1 MKTLET
7 QFVSGEG
14 GFSTTPLTYTQI
26 HRNGKFAVYQRS
38 LDGKIKDYET
48 ICIRTLKAGTQ
59 IFKQILSEDEERYPG
74 TSQWGHYAW
83 SFGNQTAAI
92 NKLNELVNKE
102 SSPVK
107 STEIKALTTT
117 KKSKGRPKS
126 NRPTLIF
133 PIHQDT
139 FTIKQL
145 LAINNQWTQPL
156 VYIEIQ
162 KQIKEGNI
170 TIHSRT
176 KSSSG
181 RGRATVNYQKIGWRF
196 TISDLLYFHNENKV
210 TPRTISF
217 NPHHHRLL
225 WTSVVWTQIQMAYDS
240 WTQKSIVGNR

>member
-1 MKTLET
+1 MKTLDT

-26 HRNGKFAVYQRS
+26 HRDGKYAVYERS
-38 LDGKIKDYET
+38 LNGKIKDYET
-48 ICIRTLKAGTQ
+48 IVIRTLKAGTQ
-59 IFKQILSEDEERYPG
+59 IFKQILTEDEERYPG

-83 SFGNQTAAI
+83 SFGNRTAAL
-92 NKLNELVNKE
+92 NKLNELLNAE
-102 SSPVK
+102 TTPVK
-107 STEIKALTTT
+107 SIEIKALVSTP

-133 PIHQDT
+133 PTHQDT

-156 VYIEIQ
+156 AYIEIQ

-181 RGRATVNYQKIGWRF
+181 RGRATVNYQKIG
-196 TISDLLYFHNENKV
+196 
-210 TPRTISF
+210 
-217 NPHHHRLL
+217 
-225 WTSVVWTQIQMAYDS
+225 
-240 WTQKSIVGNR
+240 